1 MLVRNQFY
9 RLLEAAD
16 ENLEG
21 GAPPSDPP
29 SDPAPPA
36 DPPADPPPS
45 DPAPSDP
52 PADPAPKGKGDE
64 GYWPN
69 DWRKNIAGEDEKL
82 LKRLERY
89 ASPKALS
96 DALVSVQNRISAGE
110 LRGVLPKNATEEQ
123 VKQWREENG
132 IPESPDK
139 YELALPKGLVIGEDD
154 KPIIDDMLK
163 TLHGVNANNEQVS
176 QAVNFYYA
184 AIEKVEADRQEADR
198 TAAQAAQD
206 ALHNEWG
213 PEFRANMNAI
223 DGLLAT
229 APGDVK
235 EQLKFG
241 RLADGTPIMA
251 NADAIRWLNSLSR
264 EINPVTTLVP
274 NAGADVSGSIE
285 AEINAIEKD
294 MGAPKGS
301 PEHKAYWGDDKR
313 QARYRAL
320 LDAKER
326 SQKKA

>member
-184 AIEKVEADRQEADR
+184 AIEKAEADRQEADR

-285 AEINAIEKD
+285 AEIKAIEKD

-301 PEHKAYWGDDKR
+301 AEHKAYWGDDKR

-320 LDAKER
+320 LEAKER
-326 SQKKA
+326 TQKKA

>member
-29 SDPAPPA
+29 ADPAPPA

-69 DWRKNIAGEDEKL
+69 DWRKNIAGEDDKL

-110 LRGVLPKNATEEQ
+110 LRGTLPKNATEEQ

-132 IPESPDK
+132 VPESPEK

-163 TLHGVNANNEQVS
+163 SLHGVNATSAQVS
-176 QAVNFYYA
+176 QAVSFYYS
-184 AIEKVEADRQEADR
+184 AIEKAESDRQAADA
-198 TAAQAAQD
+198 TAARAAED
-206 ALHNEWG
+206 ALRNEWG

-235 EQLKFG
+235 EQIKFG

-274 NAGADVSGSIE
+274 NAGADVSGSID
-285 AEINAIEKD
+285 AEIKAIEKD

-320 LDAKER
+320 LEAKDR

>member
-29 SDPAPPA
+29 ADPAPPA

-184 AIEKVEADRQEADR
+184 AIEKAEADRQEADR

-274 NAGADVSGSIE
+274 NAGADVSGSID
-285 AEINAIEKD
+285 AEIKAIEKD

-320 LDAKER
+320 LEAKDR